1 MPKIASD
8 WPDEVFATIAD
19 AARGRTAPLVVGL
32 CGPQGSGKS
41 TAALDTAHRL
51 EERGLSSAILS
62 LDDLYLRRSERLE
75 LAERVHPLLATRG
88 PPGTHDVGLGLRTLD
103 ALAGRGAVRLPRFDK
118 AADDRAPEQ
127 TWPTIEAPVDCVL
140 FEGWCVGA
148 RPQPQAALTAPIN
161 ALEAEADAD
170 GRWRRFVNQALGG
183 DYQVLFGRID
193 LLIELRAPSFEQVL
207 AWRNEQEAPLRR
219 TGGPGVMD
227 EAQLARFIQ
236 HYERLTRWIDQEM
249 PARADMVMDLAADRS
264 LVRLTVR

>member
-1 MPKIASD
+1 MPRIASD
-8 WPDEVFATIAD
+8 WPDGVFETIAER
-19 AARGRTAPLVVGL
+19 ARGRTAPLVVGL

-41 TAALDTAHRL
+41 TAALDIAQRL
-51 EERGLSSAILS
+51 EDRGLTSAILS

-88 PPGTHDVGLGLRTLD
+88 PPGTHDVGLGLKTLD
-103 ALAGRGAVRLPRFDK
+103 ELAGRGPVRLPRFDK
-118 AADDRAPEQ
+118 AADDRKPRE
-127 TWPTIEAPVDCVL
+127 TWPTVEAPVDVIL

-148 RPQPQAALTAPIN
+148 RPQPPSALLAPVN
-161 ALEAEADAD
+161 ALEAEADSD

-193 LLIELRAPSFEQVL
+193 LLIQLRAPRFEQVL
-207 AWRNEQEAPLRR
+207 IWRGEQEAPLRR
-219 TGGPGVMD
+219 QGGTGVMN

-236 HYERLTRWIDQEM
+236 HYERLSRWIDQEM
-249 PARADMVMDLAADRS
+249 PARADMVMDLAADRG